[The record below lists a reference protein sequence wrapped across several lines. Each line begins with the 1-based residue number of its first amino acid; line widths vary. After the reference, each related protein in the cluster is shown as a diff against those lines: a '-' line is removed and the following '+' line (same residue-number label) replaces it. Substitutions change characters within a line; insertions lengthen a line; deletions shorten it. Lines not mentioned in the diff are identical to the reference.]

1 MVHAPGSRQ
10 CQGYPDYVQ
19 STGTSVEKET
29 YSPDEPRGWTQ
40 RLMNSGVKLSN
51 SYTIEVAS
59 SWKKTIPREPVIA
72 EVPAVVM
79 TVAARFILFSS
90 CWIGQAF
97 YVNRGF
103 GSRLAQTKHY

>member
-1 MVHAPGSRQ
+1 MVHVPDWLQ
-10 CQGYPDYVQ
+10 CQGYPNNIQ

-59 SWKKTIPREPVIA
+59 SWKKTIPREPVTA

-90 CWIGQAF
+90 CWIEKPFYRSQAW
-97 YVNRGF
+97 R
-103 GSRLAQTKHY
+103 R